1 MAKASIEKPSLE
13 KSGLDASAAGK
24 RRPIGHEDVRKR
36 LSAMKERFPPSLI
49 FAGPPGIGK
58 KLVALEIARELTG
71 DHRGLD
77 LTQAVSQTDSIY
89 FIQPDGASIKIE
101 QAREAMHFLSLGRE
115 GRKLVFIFDEAQA
128 LGPQAANALLKSIE
142 EPPPG
147 VHFIFLVPS
156 SSMLLSTIRS
166 RSQVVRFAPLS
177 SDEVV
182 RVVGDVEPSLKLE
195 PWLLEMSMGSP
206 GAALELARG
215 QGDGDGGEI
224 GAIQDSLSTWLQAFD
239 KREPESERL
248 RALGGLKESLKERDH
263 HQLAFRMLG
272 RKLGE
277 AWRTQAQSSV
287 AGAGLGAGGSTRGA
301 IPKWLRDLEFE
312 RLEKLTDLALE
323 SEADL
328 ARNVDRQLLWEQMSS
343 RIVALLRAP

>member
-1 MAKASIEKPSLE
+1 MAN
-13 KSGLDASAAGK
+13 D
-24 RRPIGHEDVRKR
+24 RREPIGHEAVRAR
-36 LSAMKERFPPSLI
+36 LREMKQRFPPALI

-58 KLVALEIARELTG
+58 KLVALEVARELTG
-71 DHRGLD
+71 DRRSLD
-77 LTQAVSQTDSIY
+77 LSQPVAQTDNIY
-89 FIQPDGASIKIE
+89 FVQPDGASIKIE

-115 GRKLVFIFDEAQA
+115 GRKLIFIFDEAQA

-156 SSMLLSTIRS
+156 SAMLLSTIRS

-177 SDEVV
+177 NDEVV
-182 RVVGDVEPSLKLE
+182 RVVSTIDPQLKLE

-215 QGDGDGGEI
+215 QGGGEGDI
-224 GAIQDSLSTWLQAFD
+224 EVIQDALSSWLKGIEAS
-239 KREPESERL
+239 EPETSRL
-248 RALGGLKESLKERDH
+248 GLLSALKESLKERDH

-272 RKLGE
+272 RKLAE
-277 AWRTQAQSSV
+277 AWRTHVEVNSHIADGPSPKALRSP
-287 AGAGLGAGGSTRGA
+287 
-301 IPKWLRDLEFE
+301 IPKWLRRLEFE
-312 RLEKLTDLALE
+312 KLERLTDLVLE

-328 ARNVDRQLLWEQMSS
+328 ARNVDRQLLWEQLHS
-343 RIVALLRAP
+343 RLIQIVYSRA

>member
-1 MAKASIEKPSLE
+1 MNFAVVAGWGPDMARPNSTSSAST
-13 KSGLDASAAGK
+13 
-24 RRPIGHEDVRKR
+24 IGHEAVRMR
-36 LSAMKERFPPSLI
+36 LSEMKDRFPPSLI

-58 KLVALEIARELTG
+58 KLVALEMARELTG
-71 DHRGLD
+71 DTRSLD
-77 LTQAVSQTDSIY
+77 LAQPVAQTDNIY
-89 FIQPDGASIKIE
+89 FVQPDGASIKIE

-115 GRKLVFIFDEAQA
+115 GRKLIFIFDEAQA

-177 SDEVV
+177 DEEVV
-182 RVVGDVEPSLKLE
+182 RVVASVDSSLKLE
-195 PWLLEMSMGSP
+195 PWMLEMSMGSP

-215 QGDGDGGEI
+215 QGEGESEI
-224 GAIQDSLSTWLQAFD
+224 EVIQESLSQWLQAFD
-239 KREPESERL
+239 RREPESERL

-277 AWRTQAQSSV
+277 AWRTHANAKSASD
-287 AGAGLGAGGSTRGA
+287 LTETKMKRGT
-301 IPKWLRDLEFE
+301 IPKWLRELEFE
-312 RLEKLTDLALE
+312 RLESLTDLALE
-323 SEADL
+323 CEADL

-343 RIVALLRAP
+343 RIVTLLRA

>member
-1 MAKASIEKPSLE
+1 MTAGLAS
-13 KSGLDASAAGK
+13 K
-24 RRPIGHEDVRKR
+24 RRPLGHDQVRER
-36 LSAMKERFPPSLI
+36 LLAMKDRFPPSLI
-49 FAGPPGIGK
+49 FAGAPGIGK

-71 DHRGLD
+71 DTRSLD
-77 LTQAVSQTDSIY
+77 LTQSVAQTDNIY

-115 GRKLVFIFDEAQA
+115 GRRLIFIFDEAQA

-166 RSQVVRFAPLS
+166 RSQVVRFAPLE
-177 SDEVV
+177 DHVV
-182 RVVGDVEPSLKLE
+182 AQIVADVDPSLKLE

-215 QGDGDGGEI
+215 QGDGEGEI
-224 GAIQDSLSTWLQAFD
+224 EVIQESLSKWLQAFD
-239 KREPESERL
+239 SREPESDRL
-248 RALGGLKESLKERDH
+248 RALGNLKESLKERDH
-263 HQLAFRMLG
+263 HLLAFRMLG

-277 AWRTQAQSSV
+277 AWRTHAAGQAP
-287 AGAGLGAGGSTRGA
+287 ARGA
-301 IPKWLRDLEFE
+301 IPKWLSGLEFE

-343 RIVALLRAP
+343 RIVALLKVP